1 MIKKTIKYVDFNG
14 VEREEDF
21 YFNLSKSELARM
33 QFEEEGDF
41 GERIRSIIRAKDTS
55 KIMELFE
62 GIILKAYGA
71 KSEDGKH
78 FVKKARDGHLLA
90 DDFVTSPAYDE
101 LYFELIQDPEKFAS
115 FVNSLMPADLA
126 EQVKKMQESGEIPPQ
141 LEGLM

>member
-41 GERIRSIIRAKDTS
+41 GEHIRGIARAKDTA

-62 GIILKAYGA
+62 GIILKAYGV
-71 KSEDGKH
+71 KTDDGKH
-78 FVKKARDGHLLA
+78 FIKKDRDGHLLA
-90 DDFVTSPAYDE
+90 NDFVTSPAYDE

-115 FVNSLMPADLA
+115 FVMSLIPSDLA
-126 EQVKKMQESGEIPPQ
+126 EQVKKMQESGDVPPQ